1 MSKPTSLSLYF
12 RLLDFLKPYRGRVAI
27 AMGCMVILA
36 ACTAATAWALQPAL
50 DEALS
55 GKNPE
60 LIYLIPLLVIV
71 LYIIKGAAYYGQA
84 TLMGHVGQKVIYDLR
99 NTIYD
104 QLTRQSLE
112 FFAHRKVGE
121 MLGRISYDVTLVQAA
136 VSTSVTALMR
146 DSVSIVF
153 LLGVVFYQEWILA
166 VIAMLV
172 FPLVI
177 YPIARFGRK
186 MRHASYDGQVSMG
199 EMSSLVEETVGGI
212 RVVKAFGMENY
223 ERGRFRRLTGDFL
236 FHQLR
241 MIRVQALSF
250 PIMELLAGFGIA
262 GVLLY
267 GGMRVASGQTTAGT
281 LVSFL
286 AALIMLY
293 EPVKRLSRANN
304 EIQQGLAAAER
315 LFEVLDE
322 RVAVTDAPDAA
333 ELKAF
338 RHSICFDNVCLQYPG
353 TDSPVL
359 RGVGFEVLRGEV
371 VALVG
376 RSGAGKTTLVNLVP
390 RFMDVSSGA
399 VLIDGMD
406 VRSLTQA
413 SLRSQMA
420 MVTQEIVLFN
430 DTVRSNIAY
439 GLDAS
444 RQEEIEAVARAAN
457 AHDFIINL
465 PDGYDTLVGE
475 RGVILSGG
483 QRQRLSLARA
493 LLKDSPILILDEA
506 TSALDT
512 ESERLVQQAI
522 DRLMH
527 GRTVIVIAHRLST
540 IRHAS
545 RIVVLDDGHVAQTGT
560 HDELIARGGLYG
572 ELYHMQFESQL
583 EPERLARAM
592 LQSEADAA
600 AAGAGEA

>member
-1 MSKPTSLSLYF
+1 MQLYL
-12 RLLDFLKPYRGRVAI
+12 RLLNFLKPYRGRVAL
-27 AMGCMVILA
+27 AMVCMVVLA

-84 TLMGHVGQKVIYDLR
+84 TLMGHVGQRVIFDLR
-99 NTIYD
+99 NRIYD
-104 QLTRQSLE
+104 QLTHQSLE

-121 MLGRISYDVTLVQAA
+121 MLARISYDVTLVQAA

-186 MRHASYDGQVSMG
+186 MRHASFDGQVSMG

-212 RVVKAFGMENY
+212 RVVKAFGMEDY

-267 GGMRVASGQTTAGT
+267 GGMRVASGETTAGT

-315 LFEVLDE
+315 LFDVLDE
-322 RVAVTDAPDAA
+322 RVAVEDVSDASLLSDFAESICFNQVGLQYPKTDAP
-333 ELKAF
+333 
-338 RHSICFDNVCLQYPG
+338 
-353 TDSPVL
+353 VL
-359 RGVGFEVLRGEV
+359 CGVSFEVRHGEV

-376 RSGAGKTTLVNLVP
+376 RSGAGKTSLVNLVP

-399 VLIDGMD
+399 VLIDGHD
-406 VRSLTQA
+406 VRSLTQE
-413 SLRSQMA
+413 SLRTQMA
-420 MVTQEIVLFN
+420 MVTQEVILFN
-430 DTVRSNIAY
+430 DTVRNNIAY
-439 GLDAS
+439 GLDKPQQAHI
-444 RQEEIEAVARAAN
+444 EEVAKAAN
-457 AHDFIINL
+457 AHDFICAL
-465 PDGYDTLVGE
+465 PEGYDTLIGE

-493 LLKDSPILILDEA
+493 LLKDAPILILDEA
-506 TSALDT
+506 TSSLDT

-540 IRHAS
+540 IRHAN
-545 RIVVLDDGHVAQTGT
+545 RIVVLNEGRVAQSGT
-560 HDELIARGGLYG
+560 HEELIAEGGLYG
-572 ELYHMQFESQL
+572 ELYRMQFESQL
-583 EPERLARAM
+583 EGRQD
-592 LQSEADAA
+592 LQPGSNLKDQASPV
-600 AAGAGEA
+600 GEG